1 MTGVGFGTPLAGL
14 LTFVASFSKHALA
27 SQHVTATPFV
37 RVFATERR
45 AKSWPFPINL
55 RHNSLPIFNGE
66 RQSEG
71 RI

>member
-1 MTGVGFGTPLAGL
+1 MTSVGLGIPLAGL
-14 LTFVASFSKHALA
+14 LTFVASFSKHVLA
-27 SQHVTATPFV
+27 YQHVTATPFA

-45 AKSWPFPINL
+45 AQSWPFPINL
-55 RHNSLPIFNGE
+55 RHNPSPIFNEE